1 MGKLRH
7 IERVKNVHG
16 LTIQSNINEYH
27 GEKMKTSKLS
37 RLIILMSALT
47 LLLSSLMGSVAA
59 QTDVN
64 LVVMIGEGELSQA
77 EIDAF
82 TAANPGITITRIDPD
97 ETKLAA
103 MVAAGEAPDI
113 IRGSGAETANLVERG
128 WVLDLTS
135 YFETSTILKPDDM
148 VPSVDYFRYEGGW
161 YGMHKDWSPDQS
173 FFINKQA
180 AAEAGIE
187 LPPVQTIITYEQAAE
202 WARAMTQAQ
211 GGRVTRVGLAYSE
224 YWDANVQTILME
236 TGEDLYSEDFSSA
249 NIKDNPTVVAF
260 LTLMANLA
268 KENATFSPLNPSP
281 EWVVPDLLNGRAAS
295 ATNGD
300 WIQGG
305 FRGAEEPVVAP
316 ENYVMYPALSW
327 GGEVSVNPGLGGAGM
342 FISAT
347 TKNPDAAWKFFEYYM
362 GGDAAITRA
371 QTGWGL
377 PALTSLYSQIPTTEA
392 WQQQYLENV
401 EWEQANTIQTPRR
414 INPYYRADVFNTV
427 WKANLERYL
436 KGEITIDEAIAN
448 LDTEVNEAI
457 AAGKATAGN

>member
-1 MGKLRH
+1 
-7 IERVKNVHG
+7 
-16 LTIQSNINEYH
+16 
-27 GEKMKTSKLS
+27 MKTSKLS
-37 RLIILMSALT
+37 RLILLMFALT
-47 LLLSSLMGSVAA
+47 LLLVSSLIGPVAA

-64 LVVMIGEGELSQA
+64 LVVMVGETELSQA

-82 TAANPGITITRIDPD
+82 TAANPGITITRIDSD
-97 ETKLAA
+97 NTKLAA

-113 IRGSGAETANLVERG
+113 IRGSGSDTSSLVERG
-128 WVLDLTS
+128 WVLDLTP
-135 YFETSTILKPDDM
+135 YFEKSTVLKPDDM
-148 VPSVDYFRYEGGW
+148 VPAVDYFRYEGGW

-187 LPPVQTIITYEQAAE
+187 LPPVHTIITYEQAAE

-211 GGRVTRVGLAYSE
+211 GPRVTRVGLAYSD
-224 YWDANVQTILME
+224 YWDGNVQTILME

-260 LTLMANLA
+260 LTMMANLA

-295 ATNGD
+295 AINGY

-305 FRGAEEPVVAP
+305 FRGVEDPVVAP

-327 GGEVSVNPGLGGAGM
+327 GGKVSVNPALGGAGM

-362 GGDAAITRA
+362 GGDTAITRA

-377 PALTSLYSQIPTTEA
+377 PALKSLYRQIPTTEV

-414 INPYYRADVFNTV
+414 VNPYYSTDVFNTV
-427 WKANLERYL
+427 WNANLERYL
-436 KGEITIDEAIAN
+436 KDEITIEEAIAN

-457 AAGKATAGN
+457 AIGKATAGN